1 VADFF
6 PLQFPR
12 DAAASGH
19 VGRAATTAALARGKF
34 GNRAQLSVRAAA
46 PHARARGTLVA
57 RILSAAGW
65 PERPVAAVEFAC
77 SPVIEM
83 SNGHLDGHR
92 AGRHGCPPSDF
103 RSKKIDAAK
112 FVLKDFR
119 FTSWFP
125 FKETKDA
132 NGARMTTH
140 VQLFED
146 ADEKTF
152 CCSKADE
159 WNENCS
165 FEIWI
170 YFFCSSES
178 IWEDASYRAFL
189 LVN

>member
-1 VADFF
+1 MADF

-112 FVLKDFR
+112 RLFR
-119 FTSWFP
+119 
-125 FKETKDA
+125 
-132 NGARMTTH
+132 
-140 VQLFED
+140 
-146 ADEKTF
+146 
-152 CCSKADE
+152 SKRL
-159 WNENCS
+159 S
-165 FEIWI
+165 I
-170 YFFCSSES
+170 Y
-178 IWEDASYRAFL
+178 L
-189 LVN
+189 LVSLQKNQGRKWSTDDDACSAGAVGPTANPIFGRSPNTETGTLRFGPSKPKGFGFRIVK